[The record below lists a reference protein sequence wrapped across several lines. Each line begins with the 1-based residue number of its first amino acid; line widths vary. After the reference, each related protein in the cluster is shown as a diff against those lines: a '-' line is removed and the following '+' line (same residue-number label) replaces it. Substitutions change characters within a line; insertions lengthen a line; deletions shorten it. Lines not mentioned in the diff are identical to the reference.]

1 MTLEIHAAIKHAV
14 ETYRAKLDAEARLSL
29 EWQKGKPSTATEA
42 DCNLARIRHGQ
53 AEDALKLAIEREGL
67 AK

>member
-1 MTLEIHAAIKHAV
+1 M
-14 ETYRAKLDAEARLSL
+14 RLMH
-29 EWQKGKPSTATEA
+29 TALSSHIVPYE
-42 DCNLARIRHGQ
+42 HGQ